1 MKTLKGLTLI
11 EVLVTLVITSIGLMG
26 LVSLQMQALKATQD
40 TGNRSQAMWVFNDL
54 VNRIRAN
61 ETVSASYITNGNVD
75 CGAQPAAICSN
86 YNDGN
91 ATTNAANCTTAQ
103 LAAWDVFEVACG
115 APRNVSVRGNPIA
128 DLPGAALNIT
138 CLNAGCGNGDPL
150 VVTLTWR
157 ARTDINE
164 ITGSAQR
171 NATANLLTI
180 SETITP

>member
-1 MKTLKGLTLI
+1 MKLMKGLTLV

-40 TGNRSQAMWVFNDL
+40 SGNRSQAMWVFNDL

-61 ETVSASYITNGNVD
+61 ETVSASYISNGNVD
-75 CGAQPAAICSN
+75 CAAQPATVCSN
-86 YNDGN
+86 FNNGN

-115 APRNVSVRGNPIA
+115 APRIAGVRGNPVA
-128 DLPGAALNIT
+128 DLPEATLNIA

-157 ARTDINE
+157 ARTDVSE
-164 ITGSAQR
+164 VTGSAQA
-171 NATANLLTI
+171 NANANLLTI

>member
-1 MKTLKGLTLI
+1 MKILKGLTLI

-61 ETVSASYITNGNVD
+61 ETASASYITNGVVD
-75 CGAQPAAICSN
+75 CGAQPATVCSN
-86 YNDGN
+86 YHDGN
-91 ATTNAANCTTAQ
+91 AAANAVNCTTAQ

-115 APRNVSVRGNPIA
+115 APRTVSVRGNPIA

-164 ITGSAQR
+164 ITGNAQR
-171 NATANLLTI
+171 NANANMLTI

>member
-1 MKTLKGLTLI
+1 MKQIKGLTLI

-75 CGAQPAAICSN
+75 CGAQPAAVCSN
-86 YNDGN
+86 YHDGN
-91 ATTNAANCTTAQ
+91 AATNAANCTTAQ

-115 APRNVSVRGNPIA
+115 APRIAGVRGNSVSN
-128 DLPGAALNIT
+128 LPASTLNIA

-157 ARTDINE
+157 ARTDISE
-164 ITGSAQR
+164 VTGTAQR
-171 NATANLLTI
+171 NANANLLTI